1 VVISVIPPL
10 SEPNGNELSEE
21 ESVSLPSKVG
31 NEDQRNKLNSLK
43 MKVGFRYDLWRY
55 NPLHG
60 FHEEAEK
67 CKLEQVIMQM
77 WIKIDGNVVVV
88 DRKELPF
95 IPSFNAKRR
104 WGVGGII
111 RFIMECNGV
120 GRKH

>member
-88 DRKELPF
+88 DRKVLPF

-104 WGVGGII
+104 WGVGGNNKIY
-111 RFIMECNGV
+111 NGM
-120 GRKH
+120 